1 MVFPSPFILMLRQCF
16 SRRTLNP
23 TLTPIVHCLVLLVLD
38 FSDVRR
44 TSKRLAKKVD
54 TVNMG
59 PECRKPSRQIGNA
72 SSPLSSSSSSSSS
85 PSSSFSSKSE
95 LETHVAAM
103 LKIKEDHPE
112 ASAAVQDTIDFMF
125 GQHHTIEFLSRAL
138 ASIRAEMKGLLS
150 DLKLDEE
157 AERIIDT
164 MQSGILTILDLLD
177 VGDGVVDP
185 AVGVAAPAAPASS
198 SSSSSSSSSAATA
211 PTAREKGALEPHHQ
225 TGVVREHGGG
235 QQIQEQTQAMG
246 AQGCGQ
252 GAHRSCAVIC
262 NKGSGRSE
270 RRRRFLLPLRVC
282 FVCLWALLLRA
293 RWWPWGLCGCSGVW
307 FPLLYFNKK
316 RPDLAGSTRGEHAT
330 NFARFIRRGLA
341 SLW

>member
-1 MVFPSPFILMLRQCF
+1 MVFPSPFILMLRQCL

-44 TSKRLAKKVD
+44 TSKRPAKKVD

-72 SSPLSSSSSSSSS
+72 SSPLSSSSSS

-112 ASAAVQDTIDFMF
+112 ASAAVQDTIGFMF
-125 GQHHTIEFLSRAL
+125 GQHHTIEFLSQAL

-164 MQSGILTILDLLD
+164 MQSGILTILQGGLDRGEGAVLL
-177 VGDGVVDP
+177 
-185 AVGVAAPAAPASS
+185 AAPRARPGDSQGAGLQAAADRHLPL
-198 SSSSSSSSSAATA
+198 
-211 PTAREKGALEPHHQ
+211 LEPHHQ

-246 AQGCGQ
+246 AQGCG
-252 GAHRSCAVIC
+252 
-262 NKGSGRSE
+262 
-270 RRRRFLLPLRVC
+270 
-282 FVCLWALLLRA
+282 
-293 RWWPWGLCGCSGVW
+293 
-307 FPLLYFNKK
+307 
-316 RPDLAGSTRGEHAT
+316 
-330 NFARFIRRGLA
+330 
-341 SLW
+341 